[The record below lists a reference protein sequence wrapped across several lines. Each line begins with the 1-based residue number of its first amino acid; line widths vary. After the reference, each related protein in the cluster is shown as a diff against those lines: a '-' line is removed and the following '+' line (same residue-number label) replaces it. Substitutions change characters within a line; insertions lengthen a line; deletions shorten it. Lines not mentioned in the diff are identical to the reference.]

1 MFCKSGLVAAS
12 PENKTDTAFIDTNI
26 MKLSVIIPVYNEIN
40 TIEALIE
47 KVLKVD
53 IDKEIIV
60 VDDFSTDGTREL
72 LRSKYE
78 QNGNFRILYHERN
91 MGKGFAIRTALDH
104 VKGDIVLIQDADLE
118 YDPKEYHNLLDP
130 IINGK
135 TKIVYG
141 SRFYKVKRITF
152 IKDWIIRSLKKH
164 PFEIIYIGNFICIQ
178 ILNFLVYVLYHAKIT
193 DEATC
198 YKVFDR
204 SVMNDINLKCRRFE
218 FCPEFTAKALK
229 KGYKI
234 YEIPISYAPRENL
247 EGKKITWRDG
257 LWAIYTLI
265 KYRITN

>member
-1 MFCKSGLVAAS
+1 MFCKSGLVVES
-12 PENKTDTAFIDTNI
+12 LKNKAEQVTNTNI
-26 MKLSVIIPVYNEIN
+26 MKLSVIIPVFNEKN
-40 TIEALIE
+40 TIETLIE

-72 LRSKYE
+72 LESKYE
-78 QNGNFRILYHERN
+78 LNANLRILYHERN
-91 MGKGFAIRTALDH
+91 MGKGFAIRTALGH

-118 YDPKEYHNLLDP
+118 YDPKEYHKLLDP

-135 TKIVYG
+135 AKIVYG
-141 SRFYKVKRITF
+141 SRFYKVNRITF
-152 IKDWIIRSLKKH
+152 MKNWIIRSLKNN
-164 PFEIIYIGNFICIQ
+164 PFEIIYIANFTCIQ

-204 SVMNDINLKCRRFE
+204 SIMNDISLKCRRFE
-218 FCPEFTAKALK
+218 FCPEFTAKVLK

-234 YEIPISYAPRENL
+234 YEIPISYAPRKNL
-247 EGKKITWRDG
+247 EGKKITWKDG

-265 KYRITN
+265 KYRIID

>member
-1 MFCKSGLVAAS
+1 
-12 PENKTDTAFIDTNI
+12 
-26 MKLSVIIPVYNEIN
+26 
-40 TIEALIE
+40 
-47 KVLKVD
+47 
-53 IDKEIIV
+53 
-60 VDDFSTDGTREL
+60 
-72 LRSKYE
+72 
-78 QNGNFRILYHERN
+78 
-91 MGKGFAIRTALDH
+91 
-104 VKGDIVLIQDADLE
+104 LE
-118 YDPKEYHNLLDP
+118 YDPEEYHKLLDP

-141 SRFYKVKRITF
+141 SRFYKVSVTRFITS
-152 IKDWIIRSLKKH
+152 WIARSLKEH
-164 PFEIIYIGNFICIQ
+164 PFELLYIGNFIGIQ

-218 FCPEFTAKALK
+218 FCPEFTAKVLK

>member
-12 PENKTDTAFIDTNI
+12 LKNKPDTFFVNTNI
-26 MKLSVIIPVYNEIN
+26 MRLSVIIPVYNERK
-40 TIEALIE
+40 TIETLINR
-47 KVLKVD
+47 VLKID
-53 IDKEIIV
+53 IDKEIVI

-72 LRSKYE
+72 LESRCE
-78 QNGNFRILYHERN
+78 QDSNLRILYHDRN
-91 MGKGFAIRTALDH
+91 QGKGFAIRTALDH
-104 VKGDIVLIQDADLE
+104 VKGDIVIIQDADLE
-118 YDPKEYHNLLDP
+118 YDPNEYHNLLDP

-135 TKIVYG
+135 AKIVYG

-152 IKDWIIRSLKKH
+152 MKNWIIRSLKKH
-164 PFEIIYIGNFICIQ
+164 PFEIVYIGNFVCIQ

-198 YKVFDR
+198 YKVFSR

-218 FCPEFTAKALK
+218 FCPEFTAKVLK

-247 EGKKITWRDG
+247 EGKKITWKDG

-265 KYRITN
+265 KYRIVN

>member
-12 PENKTDTAFIDTNI
+12 PESKTDTAFINTNI
-26 MKLSVIIPVYNEIN
+26 MKLSVIIPVYNEIS
-40 TIEALIE
+40 TIETLIE

-72 LRSKYE
+72 LESKYE
-78 QNGNFRILYHERN
+78 LNGNLRILYHERN
-91 MGKGFAIRTALDH
+91 MGKGFAIRSALNH

-118 YDPKEYHNLLDP
+118 YDPKEYHKLLDP

-141 SRFYKVKRITF
+141 SRFYKVSVTRF
-152 IKDWIIRSLKKH
+152 IASWIARSLKEH
-164 PFEIIYIGNFICIQ
+164 PFELLYIGNFIGIQ
-178 ILNFLVYVLYHAKIT
+178 ILNFLVHVLYHVKIT

-198 YKVFDR
+198 YKVFDK
-204 SVMNDINLKCRRFE
+204 SVIKDITLKCRRFE
-218 FCPEFTAKALK
+218 FCPEFTAKVIK

-234 YEIPISYAPRENL
+234 YEVPISYSPRPNL

-265 KYRITN
+265 KYRIIN

>member
-12 PENKTDTAFIDTNI
+12 PENKTDTAFINTSI
-26 MKLSVIIPVYNEIN
+26 MKLSVIIPVFNEKN
-40 TIEALIE
+40 TIETLVQ

-72 LRSKYE
+72 LESECDGRL
-78 QNGNFRILYHERN
+78 RILYHDRN

-118 YDPKEYHNLLDP
+118 YDPNEYHKLLDP

-135 TKIVYG
+135 TKVVYG
-141 SRFYKVKRITF
+141 SRFYKVSVTRF
-152 IKDWIIRSLKKH
+152 IASWIARSLKER
-164 PFEIIYIGNFICIQ
+164 PFELLYIGNFIGIQ
-178 ILNFLVYVLYHAKIT
+178 ILNFLVYVLYRAKIT

-198 YKVFDR
+198 YKVFDK
-204 SVMNDINLKCRRFE
+204 SVISDITLKCRRFE
-218 FCPEFTAKALK
+218 FCPEFTAKVIK

-234 YEIPISYAPRENL
+234 YEVPISYSPRPNL

>member
-12 PENKTDTAFIDTNI
+12 PENKTDTAFINTSI
-26 MKLSVIIPVYNEIN
+26 MKLSVIIPVFNEKN
-40 TIEALIE
+40 TIETLVQ

-72 LRSKYE
+72 LESECDGRL
-78 QNGNFRILYHERN
+78 RILYHDRN

-118 YDPKEYHNLLDP
+118 YDPNEYHKLLDP

-135 TKIVYG
+135 TKVVYG
-141 SRFYKVKRITF
+141 SRFYKVSVTRF
-152 IKDWIIRSLKKH
+152 IASWIARSLKER
-164 PFEIIYIGNFICIQ
+164 PFELLYIGNFIGIQ
-178 ILNFLVYVLYHAKIT
+178 ILNFLVYVLYHIKIT

-198 YKVFDR
+198 YKVFDK
-204 SVMNDINLKCRRFE
+204 SVISDITLKCRRFE
-218 FCPEFTAKALK
+218 FCPEFTAKVIK

-234 YEIPISYAPRENL
+234 YEVPISYSPRPNL

>member
-1 MFCKSGLVAAS
+1 MR
-12 PENKTDTAFIDTNI
+12 
-26 MKLSVIIPVYNEIN
+26 LSVIIPVYNERK
-40 TIEALIE
+40 TIETLI
-47 KVLKVD
+47 KRVLKVD

-72 LRSKYE
+72 LENKYE
-78 QNGNFRILYHERN
+78 LNGNLRILYHERN

-118 YDPKEYHNLLDP
+118 YDPEEYHNLLDP

-141 SRFYKVKRITF
+141 SRFYKVNVTRFITS
-152 IKDWIIRSLKKH
+152 WTVRSLKKH
-164 PFEIIYIGNFICIQ
+164 PFEILYIGNFIGIQ
-178 ILNFLVYVLYHAKIT
+178 ILNFLVYILYHVKIT

-204 SVMNDINLKCRRFE
+204 SVMNDIDLKCRRFE
-218 FCPEFTAKALK
+218 FCPEFTAKVIK

-234 YEIPISYAPRENL
+234 YEVPISYLPRPNL

-265 KYRITN
+265 KYRIFD

>member
-1 MFCKSGLVAAS
+1 MR
-12 PENKTDTAFIDTNI
+12 
-26 MKLSVIIPVYNEIN
+26 LSVIIPVYNEQK
-40 TIEALIE
+40 TIETLI
-47 KVLKVD
+47 KRVLKVD

-72 LRSKYE
+72 LESECDGRL
-78 QNGNFRILYHERN
+78 RILYHDRN

-118 YDPKEYHNLLDP
+118 YDPNEYHKLLDP

-135 TKIVYG
+135 TKVVYG
-141 SRFYKVKRITF
+141 SRFYKVSVTRF
-152 IKDWIIRSLKKH
+152 IASWIARSLKER
-164 PFEIIYIGNFICIQ
+164 PFELLYIGNFIGIQ
-178 ILNFLVYVLYHAKIT
+178 ILNFLVYVLYHIKIT

-198 YKVFDR
+198 YKVFDK
-204 SVMNDINLKCRRFE
+204 SVISDITLKCRRFE
-218 FCPEFTAKALK
+218 FCPEFTAKVIK

-234 YEIPISYAPRENL
+234 YEVPISYSPRPNL

>member
-1 MFCKSGLVAAS
+1 MFCKSSLVAVS
-12 PENKTDTAFIDTNI
+12 PESKTDTAFINTNI
-26 MKLSVIIPVYNEIN
+26 MKLSVIIPVYNEIS

-72 LRSKYE
+72 LERE
-78 QNGNFRILYHERN
+78 CERDGRLRILYHDRN

-118 YDPKEYHNLLDP
+118 YDPAEYHNLLDP
-130 IINGK
+130 IISGK
-135 TKIVYG
+135 AKIVYG

-152 IKDWIIRSLKKH
+152 MKNWIIRSLKEH
-164 PFEIIYIGNFICIQ
+164 PFEIIYIGNFTCIQ

-234 YEIPISYAPRENL
+234 YEIPISYSPRENL

-265 KYRITN
+265 KYRIVN